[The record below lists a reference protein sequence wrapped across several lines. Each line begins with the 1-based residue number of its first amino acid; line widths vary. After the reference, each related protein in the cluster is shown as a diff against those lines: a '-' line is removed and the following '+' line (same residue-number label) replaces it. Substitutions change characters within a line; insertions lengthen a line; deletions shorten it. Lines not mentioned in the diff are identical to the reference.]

1 MSFKTFLLTTSRRSL
16 LSQQQRCVSISHQV
30 PHGKIGVIGLG
41 NMGLSMAQNVLK
53 SEEIKKR
60 SDVVVYD
67 INSSAVTTME
77 ALGATGAKSVAELAK
92 ECHVIITMLPATKHV
107 QQTLLGPDGV
117 FQNAPKGSLIIDSS
131 TIDPIASQEMS
142 KVAASLGHYMIDA
155 PVSGGVT
162 GAAAGTL
169 TFMVGGQ
176 KDALEKARPI
186 LEAMGKNII
195 HCGGPGAG
203 GKIVCTNVLL
213 HCIKTNTTRC
223 GNPGV
228 TKLCNNL
235 SLAISMIG
243 TSEAMALGVR
253 MGLDPKTLAGVMN
266 TSTARCWSSDSYNP
280 VPGVMP
286 HVPASNGYKG
296 GFGTALMEKDLTLA
310 LDMASTIK
318 ARLPL
323 GGQAHQMYGLL
334 CESGYGGRDF
344 AVIYE
349 YLTQHLK
356 DKEGKQH

>member
-1 MSFKTFLLTTSRRSL
+1 
-16 LSQQQRCVSISHQV
+16 
-30 PHGKIGVIGLG
+30 
-41 NMGLSMAQNVLK
+41 MAQNVLK

-203 GKIVCTNVLL
+203 G
-213 HCIKTNTTRC
+213 
-223 GNPGV
+223 V